1 MSIFVCRKVCYVM
14 SSQNPSALP
23 SIDADE
29 LQAANELQ
37 ETTLPPE
44 GKDRGPMRLSPFWRD
59 RLFEGAMI
67 ISMGLYYTVGNPN
80 LYFGIFPNVD
90 PLYSLPFLLIF
101 AVLCWYRLPFAI
113 ALLPLALPYYY
124 LQKVVFSHYAFSL
137 VEVTLGICVAV
148 ALLRLAFKPE
158 DRRFLLSWSEVR
170 ERLGPFLWPMLV
182 FIVVAAISIV
192 VAYEQTYALRAF
204 REEVF
209 DPLIYVALI
218 FMYLRTRKDLLRLL
232 GAFLGCGL
240 VIALLGLAQYI
251 FFRNTLMVES
261 DGIQRVHAVYGS
273 ANNVA
278 LLFDYVLPLAMAL
291 LLGKVSWKGRLLAV
305 ALIVPMAVV
314 IDLTSSR
321 GSWMVAI
328 PIAAVFVIVCS
339 IPNRKLLLGGGLA
352 CIAILA
358 LGLGIFHAQIWHYVV
373 DGHVGSDG
381 HSTALERPFL
391 WLTALHMIHNSPWLG
406 YGMDNWL
413 CHYSVNTI
421 CPSHLPTYMIST
433 WHGKPTGLADEPT
446 LSHPHNDFL
455 HVWVSMGIF
464 GLLAFV
470 ALLVLFYWLFARI
483 VRRLDTGD
491 VENRG
496 QWRWIAVGI
505 GAAMLAAMAQGQI
518 DSSFL
523 EQDLAFCFW
532 ILVAALL
539 LLRMHSRTSWRG
551 KITSA

>member
-1 MSIFVCRKVCYVM
+1 M
-14 SSQNPSALP
+14 SSQNPSAPP
-23 SIDADE
+23 SIDAE
-29 LQAANELQ
+29 TLQAVDGQQN
-37 ETTLPPE
+37 TLLSSA
-44 GKDRGPMRLSPFWRD
+44 DRDGGRAGRVGLAPFWQD
-59 RLFEGAMI
+59 RLFEGALI
-67 ISMGLYYTVGNPN
+67 LSMSLYYTVANPN
-80 LYFGIFPNVD
+80 LYFGIFPNAN

-101 AVLCWYRLPFAI
+101 AVLCWYRLSFAV
-113 ALLPLALPYYY
+113 ALVPLTLPYYY
-124 LQKVVFSHYAFSL
+124 LQKVVFANYKFSL
-137 VEVTLGICVAV
+137 AEVTLGVCVAV
-148 ALLRLAFKPE
+148 AIARLVFKPE

-170 ERLGPFLWPMLV
+170 DRLGPFLWPFVV
-182 FIVVAAISIV
+182 FVVAAAISIMIAV
-192 VAYEQTYALRAF
+192 NRAFAIRAF

-218 FMYLRTRKDLLRLL
+218 FMYLRTRKDVLRLL
-232 GAFLGCGL
+232 GAFLGCSL

-251 FFRNTLMVES
+251 FFSYTLVVEA

-278 LLFDYVLPLAMAL
+278 LLFDYVLPLAMAW
-291 LLGKVSWKGRLLAV
+291 LLGKVSWRSRLLALI
-305 ALIVPMAVV
+305 LIVPMAVV

-328 PIAAVFVIVCS
+328 PIAAVFVIACA
-339 IPNRKLLLGGGLA
+339 IPNRKLLVGGSLVCVA
-352 CIAILA
+352 VLA
-358 LGLGIFHAQIWHYVV
+358 LVLSIFHTQLWHYVV

-381 HSTALERPFL
+381 HSTALMRPFL
-391 WLTALHMIHNSPWLG
+391 WLSALHMIQNSPWLG

-421 CPSHLPTYMIST
+421 CASNLPTYMIST

-446 LSHPHNDFL
+446 LSHPHNVFL

-483 VRRLDTGD
+483 FRHLDTGD
-491 VENRG
+491 AKDRA
-496 QWRWIAVGI
+496 QWRWIVVGV

-532 ILVAALL
+532 ILVAVLL
-539 LLRMHSRTSWRG
+539 LLRLHIQTPWRG
-551 KITSA
+551 KVPSKSL

>member
-1 MSIFVCRKVCYVM
+1 MRKSVYVM
-14 SSQNPSALP
+14 SSQNPSAP
-23 SIDADE
+23 PPIDAE
-29 LQAANELQ
+29 PLQAVDEQRN
-37 ETTLPPE
+37 TS
-44 GKDRGPMRLSPFWRD
+44 LSPADKEHSGVGSAGLTPFWQD
-59 RLFEGAMI
+59 RLFEGALI
-67 ISMGLYYTVGNPN
+67 LSMGLYYTVANPN
-80 LYFGIFPNVD
+80 LYFGIFPNAN

-124 LQKVVFSHYAFSL
+124 LQKVVFSHYVFSL
-137 VEVTLGICVAV
+137 AEVTLGVCVAV
-148 ALLRLAFKPE
+148 AIARLIFKPE
-158 DRRFLLSWSEVR
+158 DRHFLLSWREVR
-170 ERLGPFLWPMLV
+170 DRLGPFLWP
-182 FIVVAAISIV
+182 IVVFVLAAAISITI
-192 VAYEQTYALRAF
+192 AYEKDYAIRAF

-218 FMYLRTRKDLLRLL
+218 FMYLRTRKDVLRLL

-240 VIALLGLAQYI
+240 VIALLGLAQFI
-251 FFRNTLMVES
+251 FFRYTLVVES

-278 LLFDYVLPLAMAL
+278 LLFDYVLPLAMAW
-291 LLGKVSWKGRLLAV
+291 LLGKVPWKSRLLALV
-305 ALIVPMAVV
+305 LIVSMGVV

-328 PIAAVFVIVCS
+328 PIAAVFVIACA
-339 IPNRKLLLGGGLA
+339 IPNRKLLLGGGLVCVA
-352 CIAILA
+352 VLA
-358 LGLGIFHAQIWHYVV
+358 LVLGMFHAQLWHYVV

-391 WLTALHMIHNSPWLG
+391 WLTAWHMIHASPWLG

-413 CHYSVNTI
+413 CHFSVNTI

-446 LSHPHNDFL
+446 LSHPHNNFL

-483 VRRLDTGD
+483 LRYLDTSD
-491 VENRG
+491 VNNKA
-496 QWRWIAVGI
+496 QWRWMVVGV

-532 ILVAALL
+532 ILVALLL
-539 LLRMHSRTSWRG
+539 LLRLHSQTPWRG
-551 KITSA
+551 KISSKSQ

>member
-1 MSIFVCRKVCYVM
+1 LYAEKCVVM
-14 SSQNPSALP
+14 SSQNPSAPP
-23 SIDADE
+23 SVDAE
-29 LQAANELQ
+29 TLQAGDEQRNPFLSFAKN
-37 ETTLPPE
+37 
-44 GKDRGPMRLSPFWRD
+44 DRDGGGRGGLTPFWQD
-59 RLFEGAMI
+59 RLFEGALI
-67 ISMGLYYTVGNPN
+67 LSMGLYYTVANPN
-80 LYFGIFPNVD
+80 LYFGIFPNAN

-101 AVLCWYRLPFAI
+101 AILCWYRLSFAI

-124 LQKVVFSHYAFSL
+124 LQKVVFAHYAFSL
-137 VEVTLGICVAV
+137 AEVTLGVCVVV
-148 ALLRLAFKPE
+148 ASARLLCKPE
-158 DRRFLLSWSEVR
+158 DRRFLLSWR
-170 ERLGPFLWPMLV
+170 ELSDRLGPFLWP
-182 FIVVAAISIV
+182 IVVFVLAAMISIT
-192 VAYEQTYALRAF
+192 VAYEKTYAIRAF

-209 DPLIYVALI
+209 DPLLYVVLI
-218 FMYLRTRKDLLRLL
+218 FMYLRARKDLLRLL

-240 VIALLGLAQYI
+240 VIALLGLAQYV
-251 FFRNTLMVES
+251 FFRNTLVVES

-278 LLFDYVLPLAMAL
+278 LLFDYVLPLALAW
-291 LLGKVSWKGRLLAV
+291 LLGKVAWRSRLLALV
-305 ALIVPMAVV
+305 LIVAMGVV

-328 PIAAVFVIVCS
+328 PIAAVFVIACA
-339 IPNRKLLLGGGLA
+339 IPNRRLLIGGSLVCVA
-352 CIAILA
+352 VLA
-358 LGLGIFHAQIWHYVV
+358 LVFGIFHAQLWHYVV

-381 HSTALERPFL
+381 HSTALMRPFL
-391 WLTALHMIHNSPWLG
+391 WLSALHMIHDSPWLG

-455 HVWVSMGIF
+455 HVWVSIGIF

-470 ALLVLFYWLFARI
+470 ALLILFYWLFARI
-483 VRRLDTGD
+483 LRHVDTS
-491 VENRG
+491 VEKDRVS
-496 QWRWIAVGI
+496 WRWMVVGV

-532 ILVAALL
+532 ILLAMLL
-539 LLRMHSRTSWRG
+539 LLRLHSQTAWRDR
-551 KITSA
+551 SPSQ

>member
-1 MSIFVCRKVCYVM
+1 M
-14 SSQNPSALP
+14 SSQNPSVLP
-23 SIDADE
+23 FVDADAQQTVDE
-29 LQAANELQ
+29 QQNIS
-37 ETTLPPE
+37 LPPA
-44 GKDRGPMRLSPFWRD
+44 DRESGTVGLAPFWRD
-59 RLFEGAMI
+59 RLFEGALI
-67 ISMGLYYTVGNPN
+67 LSMGLYYAVGNPN
-80 LYFGIFPNVD
+80 LYFGIFPNAN

-124 LQKVVFSHYAFSL
+124 LQKVVFAHYAFSL
-137 VEVTLGICVAV
+137 VEVTLAVCLTV
-148 ALLRLAFKPE
+148 ALVRLVCKPE

-170 ERLGPFLWPMLV
+170 ECLGPFLWPIVV
-182 FIVVAAISIV
+182 FVVAAALSIT
-192 VAYEQTYALRAF
+192 VAYEKDFAIRAF

-218 FMYLRTRKDLLRLL
+218 FMYLRTRKDVLRLL

-278 LLFDYVLPLAMAL
+278 ILFDYVLPLAMAL
-291 LLGKVSWKGRLLAV
+291 LLGKVSWKSRLLAL
-305 ALIVPMAVV
+305 ALIVPMAIV

-321 GSWMVAI
+321 GSWMVAM
-328 PIAAVFVIVCS
+328 PIAAVFVIVCA
-339 IPNRKLLLGGGLA
+339 IPNRKLLICGGLA
-352 CIAILA
+352 CVAVLA
-358 LGLGIFHAQIWHYVV
+358 LGLGIFHAQLWHYVV

-381 HSTALERPFL
+381 HSTALMRPFL
-391 WLTALHMIHNSPWLG
+391 WLSALHMIQHSPWLG

-413 CHYSVNTI
+413 CHYSSNPI
-421 CPSHLPTYMIST
+421 CVSRLPTYMITT
-433 WHGKPTGLADEPT
+433 WHGKPTGLADEPA
-446 LSHPHNDFL
+446 LSHPHNVFL

-470 ALLVLFYWLFARI
+470 AVLVLFYRLFAR
-483 VRRLDTGD
+483 VLRQLDKGD
-491 VENRG
+491 VKHRA
-496 QWRWIAVGI
+496 QWRWVVVGV
-505 GAAMLAAMAQGQI
+505 GAALLAAMAQGQI
-518 DSSFL
+518 DSAFL

-532 ILVAALL
+532 ILITALL
-539 LLRMHSRTSWRG
+539 LLRMHTHTPWRG